1 MSIDFNKVLI
11 TGVAGFI
18 GSHLADFFLKS
29 NIKVI
34 GVDDLSIGKEK
45 NVPEGVEFYK
55 FDLSDKNKMSIL
67 PNDCQIILHLAG
79 QSSGEMSFDDPVLDL
94 KKNTQTTLNLI
105 NYGIENKSQKFV
117 YASSMS
123 IYGET
128 PDKAIKEDFHL
139 SPLSCYGVSKLAS
152 ENYLKVFSNK
162 LPYVSL
168 RMFNVYG
175 FGQDLNNL
183 KQGMV
188 SIFLSQAITD
198 NKIIV
203 KGNLN
208 RFRDFIYI
216 DDVIKIWYEASKNR
230 TVSNCA
236 INVGTGIKTSVS
248 KLLNIILLELKN
260 REIIQKQGTTGDQ
273 YGIYADVT
281 KLRKTLYKSQFT
293 CLETGIKNFIS
304 NI

>member
-55 FDLSDKNKMSIL
+55 FDLSDKNKMSTL

-79 QSSGEMSFDDPVLDL
+79 QSSGEMSFDDPILDL

-128 PDKAIKEDFHL
+128 PDKAIKEDFNL

-230 TVSNCA
+230 MVSNCA